1 VLFKSS
7 LLSRA
12 TAISGVDVGA
22 CVLSLLVVGWCGDQF
37 VTLPARPG

>member
-22 CVLSLLVVGWCGDQF
+22 CVLSILVGLCGDQF
-37 VTLPARPG
+37 ATLPARPG